1 MSSKTKPETADG
13 FLKGVRV
20 LEIGDEQ
27 GEYCGKL
34 LAGLGADVI
43 KIEPPQGEITRT
55 YGPFYEDTP
64 GVERSLYF
72 WHYNF
77 GKRGIVLDLDITA
90 DQERFRQL
98 AATAAVVLDAR
109 PKDYLSARDLGYDA
123 LKKINPGLIVSR
135 ISPFGDDG
143 PWSGYK
149 GSDIV
154 HLALGGVMKNCGY
167 DADPSG
173 FYETPPIAPQMWH
186 SYHIVGEM
194 AAMAIMGALYHR
206 AETGEGQCLSA
217 TVHGAVAQQ
226 TEGDMPSWIF
236 LRQVHKRVTCRH
248 SRPLPDPMILAPTK
262 DGRYLF
268 PYLSYASTDTN
279 AVQSTIKAM
288 AKHGMAEDLL
298 DEKYTD
304 PKYVGQKP
312 VQLHIS
318 GVINRFVQKFM
329 FDREIWRE
337 LQAAGQT
344 WAPVRKP
351 EENTTD
357 EHWRARE
364 TFFDVYRPEL
374 GKTFAEVGAKWMC
387 TEVPWRR
394 GPRSPLL
401 GEHTEEVFKTLAP
414 TGAEGVPSRTKAKTN
429 KRALDGVKFID
440 LGWLV
445 ASAGAGRFIAALGAE
460 VVKVEHKSR
469 WDAMRMVNCIVAPD
483 GKALRDAATGPLP
496 DVKPTSP
503 NRAGFFADINAGKR
517 SISLNLKNPRGK
529 EILTKLLEI
538 GDVVAEGYSP
548 GTMDRMGFGYERL
561 KQINPRL
568 VYVQQSG
575 MGQIGLYGQM
585 RSYGPVAQA
594 FSGVSEMSGLQEP
607 YPPAGIGY
615 SFLDWFGAYNLANGI
630 LAGLYRQKMTG
641 KGCWIDS
648 SQVECGTYLNGTSI
662 LDFSANGKRWSR
674 YGNRSPY
681 KVASPNGAF
690 RAKGDDQW
698 VAVSCFTEDEWQD
711 LARVLG
717 NPAWSRDSK
726 FATLKDRLAH
736 QDELE
741 TLMNK
746 ATAGFDPYE
755 LQEKLQRASV
765 PAGVCQSAQDR
776 CEHDAQLTHLNWL
789 VNLKQSEIGVWPAK
803 NFPVRMSGTP
813 ASIGDPF
820 NRHGPNYG
828 EDNEY
833 IYGEWLGFSTAKI
846 RELEQEDVI

>member
-1 MSSKTKPETADG
+1 MSNVPQSRPDDG

-20 LEIGDEQ
+20 LEIGDEL

-34 LAGLGADVI
+34 LSGLGADVI
-43 KIEPPQGEITRT
+43 KIEPPAGEVTRS
-55 YGPFYEDTP
+55 YGPFFGDQPDIEK
-64 GVERSLYF
+64 SLYF

-77 GKRGIVLDLDITA
+77 GKRGIVLDLDNPA
-90 DQERFRQL
+90 DRQRLLQL
-98 AATAAVVLDAR
+98 AASATIVLDAR
-109 PKDYLSARDLGYDA
+109 PKNYLKDRGLDYEA
-123 LKKINPGLIVSR
+123 LKKINRSLIVSR

-143 PWSGYK
+143 PWSDYK

-186 SYHIVGEM
+186 SYHIAGEM

-206 AETGEGQCLSA
+206 ADTGEGQYIA
-217 TVHGAVAQQ
+217 TAVHGAVAQQ
-226 TEGDMPSWIF
+226 TEGDMPSWTF
-236 LRQVHKRVTCRH
+236 LRQTHQRVTCRH

-268 PYLSYASTDTN
+268 PYRSYAATN
-279 AVQSTIKAM
+279 ANDVQNTIKVL
-288 AKHGMAEDLL
+288 AKYGLAEDLL
-298 DEKYTD
+298 DEKYKD
-304 PKYVGQKP
+304 VNYVTQLP
-312 VQLHIS
+312 VQLHVT
-318 GVINRFVQKFM
+318 GVVNRFILKFM
-329 FDREIWRE
+329 FDREIWRDMQE
-337 LQAAGQT
+337 AGQT
-344 WAPVRKP
+344 WAPVRRP

-357 EHWRARE
+357 KHWRTRE
-364 TFFDVYRPEL
+364 TFFEVHRPEL
-374 GKTFAEVGAKWMC
+374 DRTFTEVGAKWIC
-387 TEVPWRR
+387 TEVPWRK

-401 GEHTEEVFKTLAP
+401 GEHTDEIFKNLPQQRQASERP
-414 TGAEGVPSRTKAKTN
+414 AAKPKHN

-460 VVKVEHKSR
+460 VIKVEHKSR

-496 DVKPTSP
+496 NVTPASP
-503 NRAGFFADINAGKR
+503 NRAGFFMDINAGKR
-517 SISLNLKNPRGK
+517 AISLNLKHPRGK
-529 EILTKLLEI
+529 EILTQLLKI

-561 KQINPRL
+561 KEINPRL

-575 MGQIGLYGQM
+575 MGQHGLYGQM

-594 FSGVSEMSGLQEP
+594 FSGVSEMSGLPEP

-648 SQVECGTYLNGTSI
+648 SQVECGTYLNGTAI
-662 LDFSANGKRWSR
+662 LDFSANGRRWSR
-674 YGNRSPY
+674 YGNRSPH
-681 KVASPNGAF
+681 KLAAPNGAF

-698 VAVSCFTEDEWQD
+698 VALSCFTEDEWQG
-711 LARVLG
+711 LVRVLG
-717 NPAWSRDSK
+717 NPAWCRDTM
-726 FATLKDRLAH
+726 FASLKERIAH

-741 TLMNK
+741 ALLNG
-746 ATAGFDPYE
+746 ATVAFEAYD
-755 LQEKLQRASV
+755 LQVKLQLAGV
-765 PAGVCQSAQDR
+765 AAGVCQTAQNR
-776 CEHDAQLTHLNWL
+776 CEHDPQLMHLNWL
-789 VNLKQSEIGVWPAK
+789 VDLNQTELGVWPAK
-803 NFPVRMSGTP
+803 NFPVQLSETP
-813 ASIGDPF
+813 ARIGDPIG
-820 NRHGPNYG
+820 RHGPNYG

-833 IYGEWLGFSTAKI
+833 IYGEWLGFSTGKI
-846 RELEQEDVI
+846 RELERDDVI